1 MGYTQNIK
9 ERKGHFSC
17 YCFCKES
24 ISSKQL
30 LEWSYSSPEGLDS
43 KVGSKDFRHHM
54 VLRVNLAGG
63 GNCSSPTG
71 YKEEGKP

>member
-63 GNCSSPTG
+63 GGLVIANRI
-71 YKEEGKP
+71 